1 MSHHVTSVKLDDARS
16 YAKIITASPLRADM
30 GGSPHNRPA
39 RG

>member
-1 MSHHVTSVKLDDARS
+1 MSHHVTDVKLDGTRS
-16 YAKIITASPLRADM
+16 YAKIIKASQLRADM